1 MYKYFTWK
9 HNLRYIDA
17 LQQFERSYNN
27 SYHRSIKMK
36 PNQVNERNEKTVWET
51 LYQGKKKAKQTVQK
65 PIKFRYNVGDR
76 VRISKTR
83 MTFEKSYLPGWS
95 DEIFQIDSRQ
105 ASRPPTYRIKDLIG
119 EEIQGRFY
127 ETELQKVNKRDDV
140 YRVEKI
146 LKKRKR
152 NGKTEILVK
161 WQGWPQNFNS

>member
-1 MYKYFTWK
+1 
-9 HNLRYIDA
+9 
-17 LQQFERSYNN
+17 
-27 SYHRSIKMK
+27 MK